1 MNKFTDIFAN
11 FIEGFS
17 FRQGSQDVKQVKK
30 GAFLKAF
37 TITLIIGLIGEYAFL
52 IPLNLRSPQFI
63 IYFCILLLIFNG
75 LYFMLSQRFSKITK
89 YSLIV
94 IGIFR
99 TGCGGGGNRAPC
111 RPSFLLIRNRK
122 TGVRF
127 IKYLKIFTPNALP
140 FSYGMR

>member
-75 LYFMLSQRFSKITK
+75 LYFMLSQKI
-89 YSLIV
+89 
-94 IGIFR
+94 
-99 TGCGGGGNRAPC
+99 
-111 RPSFLLIRNRK
+111 
-122 TGVRF
+122 
-127 IKYLKIFTPNALP
+127 
-140 FSYGMR
+140 

>member
-75 LYFMLSQRFSKITK
+75 LYFMWPLEHLLVRLSLMQE
-89 YSLIV
+89 V
-94 IGIFR
+94 IK
-99 TGCGGGGNRAPC
+99 N
-111 RPSFLLIRNRK
+111 N
-122 TGVRF
+122 
-127 IKYLKIFTPNALP
+127 
-140 FSYGMR
+140 

>member
-94 IGIFR
+94 IGI
-99 TGCGGGGNRAPC
+99 
-111 RPSFLLIRNRK
+111 LIAYVAIGTFVSSPIFNAGSYQK
-122 TGVRF
+122 Q
-127 IKYLKIFTPNALP
+127 LKLATDSPA
-140 FSYGMR
+140 SGA